1 MPACRTTPTRRKPT
15 GHADELMSSPVTFEA
30 VSVQRLSVGTVYKLW
45 WVGLTLGM
53 VPVGVLFGVLSL
65 FGFNTVTWNGQP
77 LYGVSGLMAGPLIGV
92 FVALIF
98 TGILGSA
105 AALGLWLYSKFRP
118 LTLHMMTRG

>member
-1 MPACRTTPTRRKPT
+1 
-15 GHADELMSSPVTFEA
+15 MSSPVTFEA